1 MGAPSPEGGAMT
13 LHLVPTGRGRWRTVV
28 LQVSGDRAS
37 PLLVRIGDRIPL
49 GGVLFRVSK
58 VSA

>member
-1 MGAPSPEGGAMT
+1 MT

-28 LQVSGDRAS
+28 LQVTGDRAS

-58 VSA
+58 VLA